1 MNSLFLRGF
10 LFRGKGICAF
20 FFAGFLFMVYLLKFG
35 ASWVLPPGIFIVIF
49 FVIAWYAWRKRGEKR
64 LAAMLA
70 GTAFLFY
77 LLCTGLVAERLMGS
91 LESVYDPP
99 EDPRGDVIIMLG
111 GGAMPDSPDV
121 DGIGSLCSSPA
132 NRLLATVRLYRM
144 LRVPILLSGGQVY
157 SDSGA
162 EAKIASR
169 VLQSLGV
176 PEQDILLETKS
187 VNTTQNARYSAE
199 ILREHDFRQPILVTS
214 AFHMKRAVLNFEG
227 AGVSVV
233 PYPTDYM
240 VSRHPVFHYT
250 KLRPQTEALFDNVTV
265 FQETLRTWVTKYTGR

>member
-1 MNSLFLRGF
+1 
-10 LFRGKGICAF
+10 
-20 FFAGFLFMVYLLKFG
+20 MVYLLKFG

-49 FVIAWYAWRKRGEKR
+49 LGIAWFAWRVRGEKD
-64 LAAMLA
+64 LAAVIVGVTLV
-70 GTAFLFY
+70 FY
-77 LLCTGLVAERLMGS
+77 LFCTGFVAEKLMGR
-91 LESVYDPP
+91 LESVYEPP
-99 EDPRGDVIIMLG
+99 ETPHGDVIVMLG

-121 DGIGSLCSSPA
+121 DGIGSLCGSPA
-132 NRLLATVRLYRM
+132 NRLLAVVRLYHM
-144 LRVPILLSGGQVY
+144 LHVPILISGGQVY

-169 VLQSLGV
+169 VLQTLGV
-176 PEQDILLETKS
+176 PEQDILVEAKS

-199 ILREHDFRQPILVTS
+199 IIGEHGFREPILVTS
-214 AFHMKRAVLNFEG
+214 AFHMRRAVFNFER
-227 AGVSVV
+227 AGVRVV

-265 FQETLRTWVTKYTGR
+265 LQEVLRTEITKYTGR